1 MNRSFILILVIV
13 ISCITSSLYCF
24 QAGEKLTF
32 VVSYGG
38 INAAEATLEVNDMM
52 YMRETPAYRITSSA
66 KTYPFFDKFFKVRD
80 AIESVWDKERKVSLQ
95 FTKNL
100 NEGKYRQYRVTNYYP
115 ETNTCLYR
123 RWQYKQN
130 KFKDKELPILENTQD
145 IFSAFYY
152 TRLQDLKVGNDL
164 YIKCCTDG
172 LNYTTKVVVHRIEK
186 INTIFG
192 QKECLVIEPKLA
204 GEAIFKQTGQILIWV
219 TNDPYKI
226 PVQMESKISFGKF
239 RARLSDAI
247 NVPYQK
253 K

>member
-1 MNRSFILILVIV
+1 MLKSSILLIFIVLA
-13 ISCITSSLYCF
+13 ISVTSLFGF
-24 QAGEKLTF
+24 QSGEKLTF
-32 VVSYGG
+32 VVSYTG

-52 YMRETPAYRITSSA
+52 FNREIPCYRITSNA
-66 KTYPFFDKFFKVRD
+66 KTYPFFDTFFKVRD
-80 AIESVWDKERKVSLQ
+80 TVESIWDKERQVSLQ

-100 NEGKYRQYRVTNYYP
+100 NEGKYRQYRVTTYDP
-115 ETNTCLYR
+115 ETQTGLYR
-123 RWQYKQN
+123 RWQFKEN
-130 KFKDKELPILENTQD
+130 KFKDKEIPIADNTQD
-145 IFSAFYY
+145 IFSAFYL
-152 TRLQDLKVGNDL
+152 TRMQNLTVGKDL

-172 LNYTTKVVVHRIEK
+172 KNYTTRVIVHRIEK

-219 TNDPYKI
+219 TNDAYKI
-226 PVQMESKISFGKF
+226 PVQLESKIAVGKF
-239 RARLSDAI
+239 RARLSDAV